1 MKSTNIFTCLS
12 LVLIFTAA
20 ANADAAK
27 DKKKVIKPVQIY
39 WADGYNRK
47 GKPEELE
54 IDTGKMDMLV
64 PVLIKECVKTP
75 HEIFWKVVKMKPLSP
90 FA

>member
-1 MKSTNIFTCLS
+1 MTCEEFLA
-12 LVLIFTAA
+12 LDDV
-20 ANADAAK
+20 
-27 DKKKVIKPVQIY
+27 VKPKIIY